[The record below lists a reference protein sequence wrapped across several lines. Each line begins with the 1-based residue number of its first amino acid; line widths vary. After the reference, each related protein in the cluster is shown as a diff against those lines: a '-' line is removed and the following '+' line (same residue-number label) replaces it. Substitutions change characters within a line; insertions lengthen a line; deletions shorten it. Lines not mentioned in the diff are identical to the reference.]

1 MTTGLAELHS
11 DLGEPGNEESE
22 DLNSGC
28 AAAASG
34 GFTALGVVSN
44 GHPHFESKTG
54 VEYILN
60 KSEALPIHLVPV
72 GTLSKARQGV
82 ELSEMFE
89 MTQLGIQ
96 LYGDYKRG
104 VANANLLKLG
114 LLYSKPFGRIM
125 VHPENHELS
134 ANGKM
139 QKGQPALT
147 LG

>member
-1 MTTGLAELHS
+1 MKHLFKNARIVDRNSPYNGEKLDVLINDGVIESIGNIEIEPNIPVVDLEGSWITTGLAELHS

-60 KSEALPIHLVPV
+60 KSEALPMHFAI
-72 GTLSKARQGV
+72 G
-82 ELSEMFE
+82 
-89 MTQLGIQ
+89 TQLVIFW
-96 LYGDYKRG
+96 
-104 VANANLLKLG
+104 V
-114 LLYSKPFGRIM
+114 
-125 VHPENHELS
+125 NHDS
-134 ANGKM
+134 AERF
-139 QKGQPALT
+139 
-147 LG
+147 